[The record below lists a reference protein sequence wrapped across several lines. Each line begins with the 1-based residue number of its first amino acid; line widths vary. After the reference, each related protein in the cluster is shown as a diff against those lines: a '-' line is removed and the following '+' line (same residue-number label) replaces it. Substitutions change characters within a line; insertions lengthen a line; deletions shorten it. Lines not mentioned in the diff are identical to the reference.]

1 MTSMQDL
8 QLPESIERVCLKC
21 LNLVS
26 LQSISN
32 LKCLTHL
39 EIIDFP
45 KLFTFFDTKFPSGL
59 KTLIYKFDTVV
70 PNLSYFQNQMVLNF
84 DSSRLVRETTTG
96 NMIFLKIDERFETP
110 TN

>member
-21 LNLVS
+21 LNLVN

-45 KLFTFFDTKFPSGL
+45 KLFTFL
-59 KTLIYKFDTVV
+59 TLNSPV
-70 PNLSYFQNQMVLNF
+70 
-84 DSSRLVRETTTG
+84 G
-96 NMIFLKIDERFETP
+96 
-110 TN
+110 

>member
-45 KLFTFFDTKFPSGL
+45 KLFTFL
-59 KTLIYKFDTVV
+59 TLNSPV
-70 PNLSYFQNQMVLNF
+70 
-84 DSSRLVRETTTG
+84 G
-96 NMIFLKIDERFETP
+96 
-110 TN
+110 